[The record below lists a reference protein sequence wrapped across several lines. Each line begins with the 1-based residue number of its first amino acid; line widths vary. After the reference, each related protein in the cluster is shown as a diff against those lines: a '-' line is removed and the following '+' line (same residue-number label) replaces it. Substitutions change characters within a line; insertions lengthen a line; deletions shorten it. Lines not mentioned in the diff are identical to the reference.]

1 MAQCPFLWYII
12 VINMKYKNTLQR
24 GSVRYLIFK
33 ERNIWYGVALEFNIV
48 ESGDDPR
55 EVLFMLFEAIR
66 GFVSSAKKI
75 KARPNILNQKPEK
88 EYEQIWQAAS
98 HRNSKTPIKSPIQIY
113 THGERNLS
121 VTA

>member
-1 MAQCPFLWYII
+1 
-12 VINMKYKNTLQR
+12 MKYKNTLQR

-55 EVLFMLFEAIR
+55 EVLFMLFESIR

-88 EYEQIWQAAS
+88 EYEQIWQVAS
-98 HRNSKTPIKSPIQIY
+98 HRNSKTSIKSPIQIY